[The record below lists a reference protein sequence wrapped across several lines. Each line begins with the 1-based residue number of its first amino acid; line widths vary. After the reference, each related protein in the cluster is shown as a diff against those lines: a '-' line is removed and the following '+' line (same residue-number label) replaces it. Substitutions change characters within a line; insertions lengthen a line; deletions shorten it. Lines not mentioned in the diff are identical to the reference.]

1 MKNKV
6 YTYDKSKELKAV
18 FVGEGVLILWIEA
31 KVQCKFDVLENG
43 AKKSKGDVFFLPLA
57 FALKTLPQFEEQ
69 SDFNVYL
76 F

>member
-31 KVQCKFDVLENG
+31 KV
-43 AKKSKGDVFFLPLA
+43 
-57 FALKTLPQFEEQ
+57 
-69 SDFNVYL
+69 
-76 F
+76 